1 MSSVHVEDSD
11 IVSKVVHGAAATE
24 DVYGLYEVILHNI
37 NIPC

>member
-1 MSSVHVEDSD
+1 MSSLHVEESD

-24 DVYGLYEVILHNI
+24 DVYSLCEVVLYNI